1 MIWSTSMWNLY
12 HTMCEKCE
20 DDTEQLIK
28 LYELIRDLSSL
39 IPCYSCKSHSI
50 KYLNENKNDS
60 VFISKNNFK
69 MFFYTFHNSVKENKK
84 KKLELEP
91 IDVLEKYERMDLNEV
106 YLDTIK
112 LLMVLRI
119 GRRTYESIAAM

>member
-1 MIWSTSMWNLY
+1 MIWSTSTWNLY

-84 KKLELEP
+84 K
-91 IDVLEKYERMDLNEV
+91 
-106 YLDTIK
+106 
-112 LLMVLRI
+112 
-119 GRRTYESIAAM
+119 S